1 MTRDM
6 TDAIQAR
13 PVLFAYDGSEQAQA
27 AMREAARQLGA
38 ARRALVLS
46 VWQPFAALP
55 FVTAAIAPPDVEASI
70 EREAMKVAD
79 EGAALARSLGFDA
92 TPLADSGVPVWSGIV
107 QAADDHDASLIVM
120 GSHGRTGVGL
130 VLQGSV
136 AATVARHTDRPV
148 LIVHSAPQ
156 SRAA

>member
-1 MTRDM
+1 MTRDV
-6 TDAIQAR
+6 TDAIQDR
-13 PVLFAYDGSEQAQA
+13 PILFAYDGSEHAQA
-27 AMREAARQLGA
+27 AIREAGRQLGPG
-38 ARRALVLS
+38 RRALVLS

-55 FVTAAIAPPDVEASI
+55 FVTGAIAPPDVEESI

-107 QAADDHDASLIVM
+107 HAADDHDASLIVM

-130 VLQGSV
+130 VVMGSV
-136 AATVARHTDRPV
+136 AAAVSRHTDRPV